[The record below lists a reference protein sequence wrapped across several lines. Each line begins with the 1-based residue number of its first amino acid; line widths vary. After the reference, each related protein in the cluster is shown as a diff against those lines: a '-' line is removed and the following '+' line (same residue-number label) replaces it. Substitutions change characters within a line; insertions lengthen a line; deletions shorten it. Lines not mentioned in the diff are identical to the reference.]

1 MRCVCLAKVPIV
13 DADTC
18 IGCALCASICPGTF
32 EMEADGKSHVKNP
45 AGEPEAKI
53 QEAIDACP
61 VKAIAW
67 KP

>member
-1 MRCVCLAKVPIV
+1 
-13 DADTC
+13 
-18 IGCALCASICPGTF
+18 
-32 EMEADGKSHVKNP
+32 MEADGKSHVKNP

-53 QEAIDACP
+53 QEAIVACP